1 MSAPSRRTVLITG
14 VALISL
20 LLLGSTWHVQRSSTG
35 KPALSRLAQKR
46 TLTSNRPLAQLP
58 TIFVPSPSQSA
69 RSSLSTPL
77 HLAETASKTFL
88 IPSLFL
94 SDPSNTLTY
103 RDHLE
108 RTTSPASQIIHSST
122 LTFDAIYVLSLPTR
136 TDRREQMTQ
145 LAKAHGLRLT
155 FVDAANKNAPFIRWI
170 AERAVETR
178 KERLRIMVRCCS
190 LLLILFLPSFPP
202 VLPAFPPLFRF
213 FARILPSSV
222 PNPQARRN

>member
-35 KPALSRLAQKR
+35 KPE
-46 TLTSNRPLAQLP
+46 PLP
-58 TIFVPSPSQSA
+58 TRTEAQTDLSSPSRATPTHPCPVLVSI

-77 HLAETASKTFL
+77 HLADTASKTFL

-155 FVDAANKNAPFIRWI
+155 FVNAASKNEPFIRWI

-178 KERLRIMVRCCS
+178 QERLRIMVRCRIP
-190 LLLILFLPSFPP
+190 LLMRFLPSFPP
-202 VLPAFPPLFRF
+202 VVPAFPPLFRF
-213 FARILPSSV
+213 FAVVLPSSV
-222 PNPQARRN
+222 PYPQARRN